1 MRSQSNIFLG
11 RQPIVDR
18 AGRVVAYELLFRA
31 AAGQTEVHIED
42 NALATA
48 SVVTRAFRQ
57 IGIQTVVGGCRAFV
71 NVDAEMLLGGL
82 VETLPQRQ
90 VVLEI
95 LESVE
100 VDERL
105 LRRCRALKDK
115 GYRFALDDF
124 VGYSEAYEP
133 LLDIVDVVKIDVLQ
147 LDSAALSALVR
158 RLKLRPVRLLAE
170 KVETRAQARL
180 CRAIGIDLYQGY
192 LYGRPAVLAA

>member
-1 MRSQSNIFLG
+1 MRSQSDIFVG
-11 RQPIVDR
+11 RQPILDR
-18 AGRVVAYELLFRA
+18 AGRLVAYELLFRA
-31 AAGQTEVHIED
+31 AADQTEAVIND

-48 SVVTRAFRQ
+48 SMVTRAFHQ
-57 IGIQTVVGGCRAFV
+57 IGIQTVTGGCRAFV
-71 NVDAEMLLGGL
+71 NVDAETLLSGL

-100 VDERL
+100 VDERI

-124 VGYSEAYEP
+124 VGYSETYEP
-133 LLDIVDVVKIDVLQ
+133 LLDIVDIVKIDVLQ
-147 LDSAALSALVR
+147 LESAALSALVE

-170 KVETRAQARL
+170 KVESRERARL
-180 CRAIGIDLYQGY
+180 CLAIGIDLFQGF
-192 LYGRPAVLAA
+192 LYGRPAVVAA

>member
-1 MRSQSNIFLG
+1 MRSQSNIVLG
-11 RQPIVDR
+11 RQPILDR
-18 AGRVVAYELLFRA
+18 AGRLVAYELLFRA
-31 AAGQTEVHIED
+31 AADQTEAVIDD

-71 NVDAEMLLGGL
+71 NVDAETLLSGL

-100 VDERL
+100 VDERI

-124 VGYSEAYEP
+124 VGYSETYEP

-147 LDSAALSALVR
+147 LDSVTLSALVQ

-170 KVETRAQARL
+170 KVESRERARL
-180 CRAIGIDLYQGY
+180 CLAIGIDLFQGY

>member
-1 MRSQSNIFLG
+1 MRSQSNIVLG
-11 RQPIVDR
+11 RQPILDR
-18 AGRVVAYELLFRA
+18 AGRLVAYELLFRA
-31 AAGQTEVHIED
+31 AADQTEAVIDD

-48 SVVTRAFRQ
+48 SVVTHAFRQ

-71 NVDAEMLLGGL
+71 NVDAETLLSGL

-100 VDERL
+100 VDERI

-124 VGYSEAYEP
+124 VGYSETYEP

-147 LDSAALSALVR
+147 LDSVTLSALVQ

-170 KVETRAQARL
+170 KVESRERARL
-180 CRAIGIDLYQGY
+180 CLAIGIDLFQGY